1 MKGKPKNRALD
12 IGCSVGRASF
22 ELAREFDF
30 VNGLDFSARFIRIA
44 YQMQEKGVLRYELP
58 EEGEIVSYHERK
70 LADLNLTEVAGRVE
84 FYQADALN
92 LKPQFA
98 EYDLILAANLLD
110 RLSKPAKFLSSIHE
124 RLNDGGLLVIAS
136 PYTWLEEFTSRENWI
151 GGFRKDGEPYSTL
164 DGLRDHLKAHFIMAA
179 DPCDV
184 EFIIRETNRKFQ
196 HSVSQVTVWQK
207 KSVL

>member
-1 MKGKPKNRALD
+1 MN
-12 IGCSVGRASF
+12 
-22 ELAREFDF
+22 LA
-30 VNGLDFSARFIRIA
+30 
-44 YQMQEKGVLRYELP
+44 
-58 EEGEIVSYHERK
+58 
-70 LADLNLTEVAGRVE
+70 EVAGRVE

-98 EYDLILAANLLD
+98 EYDLILAANLID
-110 RLSKPAKFLSSIHE
+110 RLSKPAKFLDTIHE

-164 DGLRDHLKAHFIMAA
+164 DGLRDHLKAHFTMVA

-184 EFIIRETNRKFQ
+184 EFVIRETSRKFQ
-196 HSVSQVTVWQK
+196 HSLSQVTVWQK
-207 KSVL
+207 ISG